1 MYFLMYEIQIF
12 SNCKFPVNEKSY
24 ELTKNR
30 SQLIMYTVFLY
41 MRDFQTR
48 WSGWKKESGK
58 GKRIVIR
65 MFRTSE
71 GAIHEIQEP
80 QDGCWIALTNP
91 TATEIFEISEQ
102 FQIEVDDLRAPLDEE
117 ERSRIEVEDD
127 YTLIL
132 VDVPMIEERND
143 KDWYGTIPLGIIVTD
158 KMIFTICLE
167 DTQVLT
173 RFMEGRVRNF
183 FTYMKTRFILQIL
196 YRNASMYLRYLR
208 IIDKKSEQVEEKLH
222 LSPRNQELIELLEL
236 EKSLVYFTTS
246 LRSNEAVL
254 EKLIKVESIKKYP
267 EDTELLEDVIIE
279 NTQAIEMAN
288 IYSGILRS
296 MMDAFASV
304 ISNNLN
310 DVMKILSVITIVMSI
325 PTIIFSAYGMNLNAA
340 GMPFSGTQWGFLIV
354 ILISIALSVITAIV
368 LSKKKYF

>member
-1 MYFLMYEIQIF
+1 MF
-12 SNCKFPVNEKSY
+12 KS
-24 ELTKNR
+24 
-30 SQLIMYTVFLY
+30 I
-41 MRDFQTR
+41 D
-48 WSGWKKESGK
+48 
-58 GKRIVIR
+58 
-65 MFRTSE
+65 
-71 GAIHEIQEP
+71 GAIHQIQEP
-80 QDGCWIALTNP
+80 QEGCWIALTNP
-91 TATEIFEISEQ
+91 TATEVFEMSER
-102 FQIEVDDLRAPLDEE
+102 FDIEVDDLRAPLDVE
-117 ERSRIEVEDD
+117 ERSRIQVEDT

-143 KDWYGTIPLGIIVTD
+143 KDWYGTIPLGIIVTN
-158 KMIFTICLE
+158 KMIFTVCLE

-183 FTYMKTRFILQIL
+183 YTYMKTRFILQIL

-254 EKLIKVESIKKYP
+254 EKLMKIDSIKKYP
-267 EDTELLEDVIIE
+267 EDTELLDDVIIE

-288 IYSGILRS
+288 IYSGIVKS

-310 DVMKILSVITIVMSI
+310 DVMKVLSFITIVMSI

-340 GMPFSGTQWGFLIV
+340 GMPFSFTKWGFLII
-354 ILISIALSVITAIV
+354 ILFSVALSIIAAIV
-368 LSKKKYF
+368 LSKKRFF

>member
-1 MYFLMYEIQIF
+1 M
-12 SNCKFPVNEKSY
+12 V
-24 ELTKNR
+24 
-30 SQLIMYTVFLY
+30 
-41 MRDFQTR
+41 
-48 WSGWKKESGK
+48 
-58 GKRIVIR
+58 RIYKTID
-65 MFRTSE
+65 
-71 GAIHEIQEP
+71 GAIHQIQEP
-80 QDGCWIALTNP
+80 EEGCWIALTNP
-91 TATEIFEISEQ
+91 TATEIFEFSEK
-102 FQIEVDDLRAPLDEE
+102 FDIEVDDLRSPLDEE
-117 ERSRIEVEDD
+117 ERSRIEVEDN

-143 KDWYGTIPLGIIVTD
+143 KDWYGTIPLGIIVTAT
-158 KMIFTICLE
+158 MIVTVCLE

-222 LSPRNQELIELLEL
+222 FSPRNQELIELLEL

-254 EKLIKVESIKKYP
+254 EKLIKLESIKKYP

-288 IYSGILRS
+288 IYSGILQS
-296 MMDAFASV
+296 LMDAFASV

-325 PTIIFSAYGMNLNAA
+325 PTIIFSAYGMNLAPS
-340 GMPFSGTQWGFLIV
+340 GMPFSSTIWGFLIV
-354 ILISIALSVITAIV
+354 ILVSIAASIIAAVF

>member
-48 WSGWKKESGK
+48 WSEWKKESGK

-354 ILISIALSVITAIV
+354 ILISIALSVIAAIV
-368 LSKKKYF
+368 LPKKKYF

>member
-30 SQLIMYTVFLY
+30 SQLIMYIVFLY

-354 ILISIALSVITAIV
+354 ILISIALSVIAAIV